1 MGGPLT
7 GATSEI
13 SLCMPPTCSR
23 LYRKNE
29 MSNFCIYAGLVGIFF
44 SAAQSLRLV
53 FGIAARGMHLSR
65 WQRPLRSCSV

>member
-23 LYRKNE
+23 LYRKND

-44 SAAQSLRLV
+44 PQLNHSDWYLV
-53 FGIAARGMHLSR
+53 LLPEECTCLAGKD
-65 WQRPLRSCSV
+65 PYEVV